1 MDFLKYKSRNSI
13 YNSYKSKYLGIHLT
27 KEVKD
32 YYNETLIKEVEEDT
46 HTHTHTQWR
55 NIPFSWIGRINIVKM
70 SILLKVIHRFNI
82 IFIKIPMMFSTKLKK
97 KS

>member
-46 HTHTHTQWR
+46 HTHTHTHSGETSH
-55 NIPFSWIGRINIVKM
+55 FHGLEE
-70 SILLKVIHRFNI
+70 SILLKCPYYSR
-82 IFIKIPMMFSTKLKK
+82 
-97 KS
+97 